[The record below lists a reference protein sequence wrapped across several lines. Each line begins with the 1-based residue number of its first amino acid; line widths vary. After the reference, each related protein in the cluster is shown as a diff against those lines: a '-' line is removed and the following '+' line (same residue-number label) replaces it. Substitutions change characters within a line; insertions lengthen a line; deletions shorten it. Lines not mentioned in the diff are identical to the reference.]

1 MTHTRFHRVCHSTK
15 ATRQPTARLN
25 RLASMATMATIAGL
39 VLTGCHPSVTA
50 VPEHEAG
57 YDTEV
62 TPTLARYDTEFLV
75 RSALVPYT
83 LSATSIEMITDPDA
97 FLAPPARMANRSHTP
112 VETTSTYLFD
122 SGACDFGGYTSTD
135 AYGETETYADSMTFI
150 TLDVTAEAVDC
161 DTRNWQGYV
170 TLNSRLDFDVMGW
183 YDDHDDRIDSL
194 EGSMTGRLR
203 MRAERSDL
211 NYTNINTGIV
221 ELTST
226 DFRIEAKASLW
237 LDDGWRTNSASL
249 TTTRGV
255 HWYQN
260 DTRPHAGKVRLT
272 AYRGWVDLEFSEYGV
287 TRTDSNGYRDS
298 ISWSSLL

>member
-1 MTHTRFHRVCHSTK
+1 MTQNSLHQRFEPTTEPTQHSPAQRRLVTK
-15 ATRQPTARLN
+15 TTF
-25 RLASMATMATIAGL
+25 SIMTGL
-39 VLTGCHPSVTA
+39 LLTGCHVSVTD
-50 VPEHEAG
+50 VNEHEAG

-62 TPTLARYDTEFLV
+62 TPTLARYD
-75 RSALVPYT
+75 R
-83 LSATSIEMITDPDA
+83 IE
-97 FLAPPARMANRSHTP
+97 
-112 VETTSTYLFD
+112 
-122 SGACDFGGYTSTD
+122 
-135 AYGETETYADSMTFI
+135 
-150 TLDVTAEAVDC
+150 
-161 DTRNWQGYV
+161 
-170 TLNSRLDFDVMGW
+170 
-183 YDDHDDRIDSL
+183 SL

-211 NYTNINTGIV
+211 NYTNINTEII
-221 ELTST
+221 ELNST
-226 DFRIEAKASLW
+226 DFRIEAKASVW

-272 AYRGWVDLEFSEYGV
+272 AYRGWVDLEFSDYGV

>member
-1 MTHTRFHRVCHSTK
+1 MTQNSLHQRFEPIEPNQHSP
-15 ATRQPTARLN
+15 AQLR
-25 RLASMATMATIAGL
+25 RLATMTTFSIMTGL
-39 VLTGCHPSVTA
+39 LLTGCHVSVTD
-50 VPEHEAG
+50 VHEHEAG

-75 RSALVPYT
+75 RSALVPYA
-83 LSATSIEMITDPDA
+83 LSATSIEMIADPEA
-97 FLAPPARMANRSHTP
+97 FLTPSARMASRSHIP

-122 SGACDFGGYTSTD
+122 SGACDFGGYTSID
-135 AYGETETYADSMTFI
+135 AYGETETYSDSMTFI
-150 TLDVTAEAVDC
+150 TMDVTAEAVDC

-183 YDDHDDRIDSL
+183 YDDYDDRIESL

-211 NYTNINTGIV
+211 NYTNISSEII
-221 ELTST
+221 ELNST
-226 DFRIEAKASLW
+226 DFRIEARASVW

-272 AYRGWVDLEFSEYGV
+272 AYRGWVDLEFSDYGV